1 MPACVIRMRHEKKVW
16 TPWFQWIL
24 DGKKHYEM
32 RLADW
37 DCAPGDELVLKE
49 WDQEK
54 QEYTGREMTKTV
66 SRVARTKDLIIEQW
80 WSKEDIEKYGFQIIS
95 WEE

>member
-1 MPACVIRMRHEKKVW
+1 MPW
-16 TPWFQWIL
+16 YQWIVE
-24 DGKKHYEM
+24 GQKHYEM

-37 DCAPGDELVLKE
+37 QCNAGDELLLKE

-54 QEYTGREMTKTV
+54 NEYTGREMIKKV
-66 SRVARTKDLIIEQW
+66 QRVMRTKDPANEQW
-80 WSKEDIEKYGFQIIS
+80 WSKEEIEKYGFQIIS